1 MPNQHS
7 QSLRNYNT
15 LALGASAA
23 ALVHV
28 DSDEKLLQ
36 ACSWAR
42 QKNMPVLALGEGSN
56 IVLIGEID
64 ALVVRLETC
73 GVTVVDEGRE
83 HVLLRVAAGHN
94 WHELVRQT
102 LNRHWYGLENLALIP
117 GTVGAAPVQNIGAY
131 GVELQS
137 VVAAVHTIDV
147 DSATPRVLSAQD
159 CEFAYRDSVFKGR
172 LRDRSIVTAVDMRLS
187 KVPQTRTA
195 YPELASYLAAGEI
208 VNPSPQQVFDAVVA
222 IRQKKLPCPDVQPN
236 AGSFF
241 KNPVMPATQAALLLE
256 QFPQLPTYPVGAN
269 RVKIPAA
276 WMIEYCG
283 WKGFKKNGFGV
294 HPQHALV
301 LVNYGNDNGRE
312 LLALASAIAASVA
325 DTFGVTLEIEP
336 RVYGQ

>member
-1 MPNQHS
+1 M
-7 QSLRNYNT
+7 
-15 LALGASAA
+15 
-23 ALVHV
+23 
-28 DSDEKLLQ
+28 
-36 ACSWAR
+36 
-42 QKNMPVLALGEGSN
+42 
-56 IVLIGEID
+56 
-64 ALVVRLETC
+64 
-73 GVTVVDEGRE
+73 
-83 HVLLRVAAGHN
+83 
-94 WHELVRQT
+94 
-102 LNRHWYGLENLALIP
+102 
-117 GTVGAAPVQNIGAY
+117 
-131 GVELQS
+131 
-137 VVAAVHTIDV
+137 
-147 DSATPRVLSAQD
+147 
-159 CEFAYRDSVFKGR
+159 
-172 LRDRSIVTAVDMRLS
+172 
-187 KVPQTRTA
+187 
-195 YPELASYLAAGEI
+195 
-208 VNPSPQQVFDAVVA
+208 FDAVVA